1 MKLGICKFW
10 KIQNESKLQVFLA
23 WGKKKIIHLKKHC
36 KLLRFQSFN
45 TEERLE

>member
-23 WGKKKIIHLKKHC
+23 WGKKKKD
-36 KLLRFQSFN
+36 N
-45 TEERLE
+45 TFKETLQIVKISEF

>member
-23 WGKKKIIHLKKHC
+23 WGKKKD
-36 KLLRFQSFN
+36 N
-45 TEERLE
+45 TFKETLQIVKISEF